1 MLRIIFISI
10 ILFFN
15 SILQVNSEIINEV
28 VVKNNNRVPKTTIL
42 TFGNIKLGS
51 DYSENDL
58 NNISRFLA
66 VELCN

>member
-51 DYSENDL
+51 D
-58 NNISRFLA
+58 
-66 VELCN
+66 